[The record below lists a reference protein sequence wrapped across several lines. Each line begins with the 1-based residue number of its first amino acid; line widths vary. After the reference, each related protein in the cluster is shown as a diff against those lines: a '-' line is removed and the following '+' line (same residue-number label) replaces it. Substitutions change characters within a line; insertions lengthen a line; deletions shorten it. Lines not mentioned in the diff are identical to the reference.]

1 MASIKKM
8 FPFHYCHYSESPNP
22 CPGDNKYASLAGIFM
37 HPVCHNINLVYLSC
51 VGNGLRPYNIK
62 YLLKTATKLY
72 TNFAQKGLLFNASN
86 ILYNSLN
93 KLTGCFIHLIFLY
106 NLHQHQQPCNSQ
118 KQQHLSSSCTSL
130 NFVFK
135 SHFVTSSITLPSLPN
150 FFPWRASL
158 RAQNS

>member
-1 MASIKKM
+1 M
-8 FPFHYCHYSESPNP
+8 FPFHLSNCHYSEPPNP
-22 CPGDNKYASLAGIFM
+22 CLGDNKYSSLSGIFM
-37 HPVCHNINLVYLSC
+37 HLGHHNISLVCLSC

-72 TNFAQKGLLFNASN
+72 TKFAQKGLQFNSSN

-93 KLTGCFIHLIFLY
+93 KFIGCATHLIFLH
-106 NLHQHQQPCNSQ
+106 NLHQHQQPCKSQ

-135 SHFVTSSITLPSLPN
+135 NHFVTSSTTLSSLPN
-150 FFPWRASL
+150 FSPWRASL
-158 RAQNS
+158 RDQNS